1 MSLGLSFS
9 EEHLALKSLQK
20 TNLEEELIYFHNL
33 LHILIKFYISPE
45 LPKDCDALEML
56 QRNISAIFCLILFLL
71 MSMDWMEKKLPPRSV
86 PIKVV

>member
-9 EEHLALKSLQK
+9 EEHIALKSLQK

-45 LPKDCDALEML
+45 LPKYCDALEML

-71 MSMDWMEKKLPPRSV
+71 MSTD
-86 PIKVV
+86 